1 MEIEKIVKKLTAL
14 GTSKLKHNVLIGGS
28 FALKHIYE
36 VLKRDTEDID
46 IIIYNFNKEQLDWIE
61 ECFEVTTVGS
71 HYTSHLLL
79 QEKSV
84 LYITALLD
92 GVAVK
97 LNFIIYKDPIP
108 FKKIYTSWNNISV
121 VPLKA
126 ILDAKLEYNRPK
138 DKADLLDIMMELN
151 NPTDSHLP
159 KDCISRPK
167 SVKKETAKKNGFL
180 SEL

>member
-1 MEIEKIVKKLTAL
+1 MEIQKIAKKLTAL
-14 GTSKLKHNVLIGGS
+14 GTSRLKHNVLLGGS
-28 FALKHIYE
+28 FALKHVYE

-61 ECFEVTTVGS
+61 DHFEVTTMKS

-79 QEKSV
+79 DEKGI

-97 LNFIIYKDPIP
+97 LNFITYKGPIP
-108 FKKIYTSWNNISV
+108 FKKIYTSWDDISV
-121 VPLKA
+121 VPLKS

-151 NPTDSHLP
+151 TPKETHLP
-159 KDCISRPK
+159 NK
-167 SVKKETAKKNGFL
+167 L
-180 SEL
+180 Q